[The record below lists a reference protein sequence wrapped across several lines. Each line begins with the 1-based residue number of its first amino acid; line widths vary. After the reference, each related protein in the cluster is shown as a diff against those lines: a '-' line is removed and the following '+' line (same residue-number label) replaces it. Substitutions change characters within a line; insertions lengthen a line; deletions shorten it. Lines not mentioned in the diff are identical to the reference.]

1 MISRVEEKYY
11 NNIGRIARAM
21 EKIAA
26 VLEKSENRKA
36 SQAERIEKDIFG
48 GLQERMKRVDEAA
61 MRTFEAPEAADTD
74 YTPPIDNSGTSAE
87 LVINDELT
95 QMEKEPEEPI
105 KLTLSIKPSDILA
118 VTHADD
124 GRAPVSLAIGNNIE
138 IQLTVEEKAEEFM
151 DRLMDA
157 EGYEDCS
164 TCKYGNDT
172 NGTNCRDCLEFDKW
186 QEKGSTK

>member
-11 NNIGRIARAM
+11 KDIGKIARAM
-21 EKIAA
+21 GRIAA
-26 VLEKSENRKA
+26 VLEKSEDRKA
-36 SQAERIEKDIFG
+36 SQAERLEKDIFE
-48 GLQERMKRVDEAA
+48 GLQETIRKADEAA
-61 MRTFEAPEAADTD
+61 MQTFEAPETADID
-74 YTPPIDNSGTSAE
+74 YIPPTNNSGTSAE
-87 LVINDELT
+87 LVINDELP

-105 KLTLSIKPSDILA
+105 KLTLSVKPSDILA

-124 GRAPVSLAIGNNIE
+124 GRALVSFAIGNNIE

>member
-1 MISRVEEKYY
+1 MTRVEEQYY

-36 SQAERIEKDIFG
+36 SQAKRIEKDIFG
-48 GLQERMKRVDEAA
+48 GLQETIKMVDEAA
-61 MRTFEAPEAADTD
+61 MQTFEAPETADTD
-74 YTPPIDNSGTSAE
+74 YMPPIDNSGTSAE
-87 LVINDELT
+87 LVINDELP

-105 KLTLSIKPSDILA
+105 ELTLSVKPSDILA

-124 GRAPVSLAIGNNIE
+124 GRAIVSLVIGNNIE
-138 IQLTVEEKAEEFM
+138 IQLTVEEKAEDFM

-164 TCKYGNDT
+164 TCKYGNDI